1 MLCAVLQVATVLCL
15 TPCHVCVCARPS
27 CVRVCVCV
35 HQMAN
40 EPVFPTPSAGTIRF
54 MLKAIYVYID
64 SVLPQIVGGRV
75 QAPSKEEML
84 QATDKLKQA
93 IAFFN
98 TAVDSS
104 VSDTTLFL
112 SQPSCSLPHA
122 ATNQSNLT

>member
-1 MLCAVLQVATVLCL
+1 MR
-15 TPCHVCVCARPS
+15 VCVCAS
-27 CVRVCVCV
+27 VCV

-40 EPVFPTPSAGTIRF
+40 EPVFPTPNAGTIRS
-54 MLKAIYVYID
+54 MLKAIYVYIA
-64 SVLPQIVGGRV
+64 SVLPQVVGGRV

-104 VSDTTLFL
+104 VSDTTLSTSRSL
-112 SQPSCSLPHA
+112 SRDLILSTIMLRLPHA
-122 ATNQSNLT
+122 TTNQP